1 MWKVFKFLEMSLDF
15 LLVVSESVTVSS
27 FISLASAVVLFTVIF
42 IILVFVTRKGFVT
55 LFLNRLKI
63 REKHN
68 NIEVLAD
75 VVKLT

>member
-55 LFLNRLKI
+55 LFLNPLKI
-63 REKHN
+63 WEENK
-68 NIEVLAD
+68 IEVLAA

>member
-1 MWKVFKFLEMSLDF
+1 MSLDF

-27 FISLASAVVLFTVIF
+27 FISLASAVVLFTAIF

-55 LFLNRLKI
+55 LFLNRLKKW
-63 REKHN
+63 EEN
-68 NIEVLAD
+68 EIEVLAE

>member
-1 MWKVFKFLEMSLDF
+1 MSLDF

>member
-63 REKHN
+63 REENTTILKY
-68 NIEVLAD
+68 
-75 VVKLT
+75 